1 MYSQEKHNQG
11 INNYENCEG
20 KILPISIPYTE
31 LWLIDEIDIQAHQN
45 LENRSKYARGVF
57 KKLKKERLEQEAE
70 VQSLRTVL

>member
-1 MYSQEKHNQG
+1 MYPQVNHNQRTKR
-11 INNYENCEG
+11 YESCEG
-20 KILPISIPYTE
+20 KIFPIFIPYTE